1 MKLKE
6 LFEFRAVPMVGPDV
20 NRPTPVAN
28 MKVSPPLPDELCKDR
43 TYCER
48 KKKKKKE
55 KKRHYVIRRP
65 M

>member
-1 MKLKE
+1 MKLKD
-6 LFEFRAVPMVGPDV
+6 LLEFNAVGN

-48 KKKKKKE
+48 KKKKKDEIKRN
-55 KKRHYVIRRP
+55 KKRRIS
-65 M
+65 